1 MKLFR
6 LKTLL
11 FLLIFT
17 YSEAAVAQE
26 SEVWIVVRNRLST
39 NPDPI
44 FNQILSHGA
53 LPVRFQTTY
62 DKPLWIGGSRFTYE
76 KLKIIGKANDSMS
89 IQITI
94 PNLFFSNRK
103 KSWRDYPAVDTMI
116 KVHFTNGIRYYLL
129 DPKIKNRFVNKTET
143 PEFLFEEIKKEHKGV
158 KKASRRKAFVAY
170 NSIDGKIEIKYW
182 NAVNDPN

>member
-1 MKLFR
+1 MFLR

-11 FLLIFT
+11 ILLMFAF
-17 YSEAAVAQE
+17 SEAADAQE
-26 SEVWIVVRNRLST
+26 SEVWILVRNRLAN

-62 DKPLWIGGSRFTYE
+62 EKPLWIGGGGFTYE
-76 KLKIIGKANDSMS
+76 RLKIVGKANDSMP

-103 KSWRDYPAVDTMI
+103 KSWRDYPSADTTFTIHFSKGI
-116 KVHFTNGIRYYLL
+116 KYYLI
-129 DPKIKNRFVNKTET
+129 DAKIKNRFVNKSET
-143 PEFLFEEIKKEHKGV
+143 PELSIVEIRKEHKGV
-158 KKASRRKAFVAY
+158 KKASRRKAFVSY
-170 NSIDGKIEIKYW
+170 NSINGEIAIRYW